1 MVTYEDP
8 FGGGY
13 VYAAMKKTGQLTPT
27 AGVAMVE
34 RAALSKTKWQQA
46 LASNQPVDGKT
57 AAQWET
63 DLRGSTRT
71 LEMMRG
77 LYDIFGRA
85 W

>member
-1 MVTYEDP
+1 
-8 FGGGY
+8 
-13 VYAAMKKTGQLTPT
+13 
-27 AGVAMVE
+27 MVE
-34 RAALSKTKWQQA
+34 RAALSKTKWEA
-46 LASNQPVDGKT
+46 AIASNQPVEGKT

>member
-1 MVTYEDP
+1 
-8 FGGGY
+8 
-13 VYAAMKKTGQLTPT
+13 MKKTGGATPT

-34 RAALSKTKWQQA
+34 LAASSKVKWQQA

-57 AAQWET
+57 AAQWES
-63 DLRGSTRT
+63 DLRASTRT

>member
-1 MVTYEDP
+1 
-8 FGGGY
+8 
-13 VYAAMKKTGQLTPT
+13 MKVKWET
-27 AGVAMVE
+27 AI
-34 RAALSKTKWQQA
+34 
-46 LASNQPVDGKT
+46 ASGQPVDGKT

-63 DLRGSTRT
+63 ELRGATRT